1 MEEPKTISP
10 DHDLLIELRT
20 EMRGLRDDFK
30 ESANLVTGQISALQT
45 GKVDK
50 DDFNRF
56 IISYEKS
63 KDDHERRLRSTEVW
77 KYYLIAGLTI
87 FEVLIQVILAKY
99 FHQ

>member
-1 MEEPKTISP
+1 MEEKLTP

-56 IISYEKS
+56 IVGYEKT
-63 KDDHERRLRSTEVW
+63 KDDHERRIRSTEVW
-77 KYYLIAGLTI
+77 KYYLIAGVAI
-87 FEVLIQVILAKY
+87 FELVIQVLLTY
-99 FHQ
+99 FFKQ